1 MPSDHDSNK
10 YEVIIRKICGKPP
23 TISVSRNMIP
33 YSYVLNKKLI
43 GTLGT

>member
-1 MPSDHDSNK
+1 MPSDHESNK
-10 YEVIIRKICGKPP
+10 YEVNNRKIYGKPP

-33 YSYVLNKKLI
+33 YSYVLNRKLI